1 MKLLAQEVKKFKKKL
16 KEAKNGQ
23 KGARSS
29 YHDDSHRITM
39 GYACWPRQYKFY
51 FGNKSVHRATMTS
64 IAAQWH
70 FLVIKLMKRT
80 GSVIILNRIF
90 LSQHDRPIAARWIS
104 AAHYKNY
111 K

>member
-29 YHDDSHRITM
+29 YHDDSHRSTM
-39 GYACWPRQYKFY
+39 GYACWPRQFKFY

-64 IAAQWH
+64 IAARWH
-70 FLVIKLMKRT
+70 F
-80 GSVIILNRIF
+80 SVIDYGL
-90 LSQHDRPIAARWIS
+90 AS
-104 AAHYKNY
+104 APVCRRVIIHTLGV
-111 K
+111 